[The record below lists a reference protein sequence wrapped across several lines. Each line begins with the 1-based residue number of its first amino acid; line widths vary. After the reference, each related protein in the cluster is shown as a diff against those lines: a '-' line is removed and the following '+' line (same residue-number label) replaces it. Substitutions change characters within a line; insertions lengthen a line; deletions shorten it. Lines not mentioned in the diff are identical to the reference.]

1 MAKLLA
7 QPLLTKY
14 IDFLTNCMIKDAKE
28 KEQPNLYLSKEGHKE
43 EESSGSRNTNTNTN
57 TNTTININ
65 QTNTGSTD
73 NRSTNTCSTN
83 TLRKNV
89 NSLLLQSVA
98 ILLLFSVRIVW
109 LGFIYIFIDCIF
121 YLRLRPIL
129 EMQQLIAPLVPTT
142 QNSLSSFLKVNLYHS
157 QSPYYF

>member
-43 EESSGSRNTNTNTN
+43 EESSGSGSRN

-65 QTNTGSTD
+65 QTNTKTCSTNTGSTD
-73 NRSTNTCSTN
+73 NRSTNT
-83 TLRKNV
+83 LRKNA
-89 NSLLLQSVA
+89 N
-98 ILLLFSVRIVW
+98 
-109 LGFIYIFIDCIF
+109 
-121 YLRLRPIL
+121 
-129 EMQQLIAPLVPTT
+129 
-142 QNSLSSFLKVNLYHS
+142 
-157 QSPYYF
+157 

>member
-57 TNTTININ
+57 TTININ
-65 QTNTGSTD
+65 QTNTG
-73 NRSTNTCSTN
+73 STNTCSTN

-109 LGFIYIFIDCIF
+109 LGFVYIFIDCIF